1 MMAIVFDL
9 GRPDRVLHLFI
20 YPQFNSPLIW
30 DVSVINIYLILC
42 VAMLYFGI
50 KGKTKLLKI
59 FALISIPA
67 FVLVHSV
74 TAWIFGLMKSQ
85 AGWHTAILAPLF
97 IVSALVSGLAAVIIA
112 LTLSRRFLDITCNDD
127 TIISLGK
134 YFKAL
139 LPILFYFLF
148 CEFLTVGF
156 ANEPQKVVVLKELLV
171 GRFAGIFWFDIGFGI
186 IIPFLIIISRF
197 GRPVAGVGIVSVLS
211 FLGVFTER
219 IDIILPSFFNPA
231 SLRNLRI
238 PFSYQPTGVEILLP
252 IGLFAL
258 GVILFIAAT
267 KFIPL
272 CDCEG
277 EQKTMKTLTRKEF
290 LKLAGVGI
298 GAVSGAA
305 KLTSKAQ
312 AAVKE
317 SEFAQVKSEFIF
329 STCQMCG
336 GQSGIMCR
344 VVDGKLVKIDPN
356 PYNPN
361 NFSNISTDFFANVE
375 KEGTCICPKGNAGI
389 GTLYDQDRLQKPLRR
404 TNPQKGIDVD
414 PGWKE
419 ISWEEA

>member
-1 MMAIVFDL
+1 MKKLLTLLLAIVAVAFCAWAYQLRYGLGVTGMNKPVFWGMYIVTFVFFIGISAGGIAVASLSHLAGIEKFKPVARVAEVVAIINLVLAMMAIVFDL

-30 DVSVINIYLILC
+30 DVSVINSYLILC
-42 VAMLYFGI
+42 VAMLYCGI

-85 AGWHTAILAPLF
+85 GGWHTAILGPLF

-112 LTLSRRFLDITCNDD
+112 LSLSRRFLDVTCNDD
-127 TIISLGK
+127 AIISLGK

-171 GRFAGIFWFDIGFGI
+171 GRFAGLFWFDIGFGI

-197 GRPVAGVGIVSVLS
+197 GRTISGVGIVSLLS
-211 FLGVFTER
+211 CLGVLAER

-238 PFSYQPTGVEILLP
+238 PFSYTPTGVELLLP

-258 GVILFIAAT
+258 GAILFIAAT

-272 CDCEG
+272 CE
-277 EQKTMKTLTRKEF
+277 
-290 LKLAGVGI
+290 
-298 GAVSGAA
+298 
-305 KLTSKAQ
+305 
-312 AAVKE
+312 
-317 SEFAQVKSEFIF
+317 
-329 STCQMCG
+329 G
-336 GQSGIMCR
+336 GQR
-344 VVDGKLVKIDPN
+344 
-356 PYNPN
+356 
-361 NFSNISTDFFANVE
+361 
-375 KEGTCICPKGNAGI
+375 
-389 GTLYDQDRLQKPLRR
+389 Q
-404 TNPQKGIDVD
+404 
-414 PGWKE
+414 
-419 ISWEEA
+419 